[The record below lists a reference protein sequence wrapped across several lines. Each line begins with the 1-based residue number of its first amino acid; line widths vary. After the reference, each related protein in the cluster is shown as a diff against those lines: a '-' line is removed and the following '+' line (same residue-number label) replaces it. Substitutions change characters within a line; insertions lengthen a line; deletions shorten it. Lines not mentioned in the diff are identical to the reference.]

1 MAAARHGSRGD
12 EKRGDQAAVS
22 RLRLIVETRK
32 RGDLEPGLA
41 HGGARAAPRV
51 SFAEAVLRG
60 ASGAWHQ
67 DAAMGELELTR
78 TPGDRRLCALADV
91 GTVRLKG
98 WASRAARAEANGRT
112 WEIAR
117 RGLWRPVVEAT
128 DGAGRTVGQFRARS
142 VRSGGTLRW
151 IDRELMLRPAS
162 RWRERYALADGD
174 HELAVFEGKGWGRRP
189 VKITVDDPRA
199 PDPGL
204 LLFAAFVVRGL
215 GEDASAAA
223 GATASGA

>member
-1 MAAARHGSRGD
+1 
-12 EKRGDQAAVS
+12 
-22 RLRLIVETRK
+22 
-32 RGDLEPGLA
+32 
-41 HGGARAAPRV
+41 
-51 SFAEAVLRG
+51 
-60 ASGAWHQ
+60 
-67 DAAMGELELTR
+67 MGELELTR
-78 TPGDRRLCALADV
+78 TPGERRLYALADV

-117 RGLWRPVVEAT
+117 RGLWRPAVEAT

-142 VRSGGTLRW
+142 VRRGGTLRW

-199 PDPGL
+199 LDPGL

-215 GEDASAAA
+215 GEDASAAV

>member
-1 MAAARHGSRGD
+1 MAAARHASRGD

-22 RLRLIVETRK
+22 PLRLIVETRK
-32 RGDLEPGLA
+32 RDDLEPGLA

-51 SFAEAVLRG
+51 SFAEALLRG
-60 ASGAWHQ
+60 ACGAWHH

-78 TPGDRRLCALADV
+78 TPGDRRLYVLADV

-128 DGAGRTVGQFRARS
+128 DGAGRAVGQFRARMTPRLGWPS
-142 VRSGGTLRW
+142 AADMV
-151 IDRELMLRPAS
+151 
-162 RWRERYALADGD
+162 LA
-174 HELAVFEGKGWGRRP
+174 
-189 VKITVDDPRA
+189 
-199 PDPGL
+199 
-204 LLFAAFVVRGL
+204 RGL
-215 GEDASAAA
+215 GMYPSTVAA
-223 GATASGA
+223 GCDGGARARLGCRHAERL